1 MVNGRQSIVSFSNQ
15 KEMLM
20 STLAI
25 DKAIEKVPFLAD
37 SKNIKK
43 IPLSGGITNLNFKV
57 EADGKSYVIRLAG
70 EGTEQLGIKRD
81 VEYAAN
87 YAAGQLGIAPE
98 VVYFI
103 EPEGYIV
110 TRFVTGKR
118 IMPED
123 IVKPDYLARVA
134 KKLRLFHRNGP
145 KLKGEFN
152 VFRRVE
158 MLTKVSKSNNAKFPH
173 DWDFIMKK
181 MREAEKALLKDPYI
195 PTPTHNDL
203 LNLNWLDEEVAGDIG
218 EIRLLD
224 WEYAGMGDI
233 FFDLG
238 NFSHHHRLNEDQVDN
253 FLYEYFGEVTD
264 KQYARLRLMWPMS
277 ELHEAMWGTTQTGIS
292 KLEEDFQGY
301 ADLWFGRFRQ
311 HVTDY
316 RWEDWLKD
324 VSKKS
329 KK

>member
-1 MVNGRQSIVSFSNQ
+1 
-15 KEMLM
+15 
-20 STLAI
+20 
-25 DKAIEKVPFLAD
+25 
-37 SKNIKK
+37 
-43 IPLSGGITNLNFKV
+43 
-57 EADGKSYVIRLAG
+57 
-70 EGTEQLGIKRD
+70 
-81 VEYAAN
+81 
-87 YAAGQLGIAPE
+87 
-98 VVYFI
+98 VVFFI

-123 IVKPDYLARVA
+123 IVKPDYLARIA

-173 DWDFIMKK
+173 DWDFVMKK
-181 MREAEKALLKDPYI
+181 MKEAEKALAKDPYI

-203 LNLNWLDEEVAGDIG
+203 LNLNWLDEDVAGDIG

-238 NFSHHHRLNEDQVDN
+238 NFSHHHRLNEDQIDIL
-253 FLYEYFGEVTD
+253 LYEYFGEVTD
-264 KQYARLRLMWPMS
+264 KHYARLRLMWPMS

-324 VSKKS
+324 VGKK

>member
-1 MVNGRQSIVSFSNQ
+1 
-15 KEMLM
+15 M

-25 DKAIEKVPFLAD
+25 DKAIDKVPFLAD

-43 IPLSGGITNLNFKV
+43 TPLSGGITNLNFKV
-57 EADGKSYVIRLAG
+57 EADGRAFVIRLAG
-70 EGTEQLGIKRD
+70 EGTDQLGILRD
-81 VEYAAN
+81 VEFAAN
-87 YAAGQLGIAPE
+87 SAAGQLGIAPE

-103 EPEGYIV
+103 KPENYIV
-110 TRFVTGKR
+110 TRFITGKV
-118 IMPED
+118 IPPD
-123 IVKPDYLARVA
+123 VIKTPDYLARVA
-134 KKLRLFHRNGP
+134 KKLRLFHRCSP

-158 MLTKVSKSNNAKFPH
+158 MLEKISRKNNAKFPH
-173 DWDFIMKK
+173 DWDWIVQKMK
-181 MREAEKALLKDPYI
+181 EAKEALAKDPYT

-203 LNLNWLDEEVAGDIG
+203 LNLNWLEEEVPGDIG

-238 NFSHHHRLNEDQVDN
+238 NFSHHHRLNEEQVKLL
-253 FLYEYFGEVTD
+253 LYEYFGEVTD
-264 KQYARLRLMWPMS
+264 KHYARLRLMWPMS
-277 ELHEAMWGTTQTGIS
+277 ELHESMWGTTQTGIS

-301 ADLWFGRFRQ
+301 ADLWFARFRQ

-316 RWEDWLKD
+316 RWEQWLKD
-324 VSKKS
+324 VGKNKKN